1 MVQLSVLLCLIPLT
15 LENAMMQAHVTQVC
29 HSVLSSAAPQRMPC
43 RVCMLHTTGPV
54 DVPMRQANC
63 RLHWQLGGKLLAS
76 CMTHSPEL
84 QVAAGNHSSLLVCM
98 QECLPHIIAAL
109 DTHFDE
115 VDIQTKAVV
124 LLGVLIQV
132 TTEHNCSV
140 HTSPSQQ

>member
-1 MVQLSVLLCLIPLT
+1 
-15 LENAMMQAHVTQVC
+15 
-29 HSVLSSAAPQRMPC
+29 
-43 RVCMLHTTGPV
+43 
-54 DVPMRQANC
+54 
-63 RLHWQLGGKLLAS
+63 
-76 CMTHSPEL
+76 
-84 QVAAGNHSSLLVCM
+84 M